1 MRGYLIISHMCRAPS
16 HVVSRQYICSVE
28 PKKIANFFLFKFS
41 TQSNKNLFV
50 TGLRDCSTLQ

>member
-1 MRGYLIISHMCRAPS
+1 MRGYLISHMCRAPS
-16 HVVSRQYICSVE
+16 HHVVSRQYICSVE

-50 TGLRDCSTLQ
+50 TGLRDCITLQ